1 MKKIAILILCLL
13 TVLVGFLLYKKV
25 NQGIE
30 AYHYSE
36 LQSIDYTQVKTL
48 PVDEYDVFESYTHQL
63 TTYPLFEEDV
73 LKSVQHYVNQESF
86 KGLMVAYNTEDEFI
100 VNSFKEFSS
109 VDKKVE
115 DVTGA
120 YVLVWSKDFTLESGV
135 QGKLYEND
143 TLYFML
149 IQPKKID
156 SVWFDFDDFSLELI
170 ISDL

>member
-13 TVLVGFLLYKKV
+13 TVLVGFFLYKKV
-25 NQGIE
+25 DQGIE

-63 TTYPLFEEDV
+63 TTYPLFDEDV

-86 KGLMVAYNTEDEFI
+86 EGLMVAYNGDQQFV
-100 VNSFKEFSS
+100 VNRFKDFSS

-115 DVTGA
+115 NVTGA
-120 YVLVWSKDFTLESGV
+120 YVLVWSKDLTLESGV

-143 TLYFML
+143 SLYFML
-149 IQPKKID
+149 IQPRKVD
-156 SVWFDFDDFSLELI
+156 SVWFDFDEFSLEVI